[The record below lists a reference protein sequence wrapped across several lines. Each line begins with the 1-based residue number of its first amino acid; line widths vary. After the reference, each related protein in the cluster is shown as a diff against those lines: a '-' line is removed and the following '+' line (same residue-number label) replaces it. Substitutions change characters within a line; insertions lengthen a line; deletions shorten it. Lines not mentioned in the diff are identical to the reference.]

1 MVMVKEEK
9 IKIPDGNIEDN
20 KENKKMN
27 EKELEMTLKLD
38 PNKRYR
44 YFIKKV
50 ADYEEVWSLSNDR
63 GWVTS
68 EDDNGKIQLHFWP
81 TKEHAKYCAIEKW
94 KDTNPES
101 ISLEDF
107 VENWLPG
114 MLEDNVGISIFYNNT
129 DSISIPIPQVFSD
142 IEDELE
148 NY

>member
-1 MVMVKEEK
+1 
-9 IKIPDGNIEDN
+9 
-20 KENKKMN
+20 MN

-68 EDDNGKIQLHFWP
+68 EDDNGKIRLHFWP